1 MEDDRSVTR
10 ACGVLTGIIGILGI
24 VMPFTKQHIRE
35 SLQISMMG
43 LGISLSM
50 LSIISKATE
59 QKVVS
64 QQSLKFNNNESN
76 GQKNY

>member
-24 VMPFTKQHIRE
+24 VMPFTKQPIRE